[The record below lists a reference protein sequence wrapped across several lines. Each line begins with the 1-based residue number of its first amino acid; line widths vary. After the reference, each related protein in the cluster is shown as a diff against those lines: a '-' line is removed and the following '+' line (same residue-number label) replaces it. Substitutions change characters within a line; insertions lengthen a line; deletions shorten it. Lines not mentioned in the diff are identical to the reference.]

1 MKGGKESTAEIV
13 PSLKTIQICST
24 NRLRIDSV
32 FQSIENRFT
41 AVLVSDPISWSIE
54 NRFIC
59 SLDSPCLADLLI
71 DWESIR
77 LLSVSP
83 LLSWFVDRLKNR
95 FGCSLVSPLL
105 SWFVD
110 RLKNR
115 FGCSLDSSLH
125 SWLPDRLR
133 IDSAHF
139 WFTIRIP
146 NRLRIDSKL
155 LIQLQKVISSSYEL
169 RIARFLSLNRISR
182 RNLRNGDIHISK
194 FLTRK
199 TMHSKMQ
206 ARS

>member
-1 MKGGKESTAEIV
+1 MKGGKKSTAEIV
-13 PSLKTIQICST
+13 PSLKTIQICSS

-32 FQSIENRFT
+32 CQSIENRFT
-41 AVLVSDPISWSIE
+41 AVLVSGPISWSIE

-77 LLSVSP
+77 LLSGFP
-83 LLSWFVDRLKNR
+83 LTWLICWSIE
-95 FGCSLVSPLL
+95 
-105 SWFVD
+105 
-110 RLKNR
+110 NR

-125 SWLPDRLR
+125 NWLPNRLR
-133 IDSAHF
+133 IDSAHL
-139 WFTIRIP
+139 WFTIRIPNRLRIDSAHLWFIIQIP

-155 LIQLQKVISSSYEL
+155 LIQLQKAISSSYEL
-169 RIARFLSLNRISR
+169 RIARFLSLNRVSR
-182 RNLRNGDIHISK
+182 WDLRNGDIHISK